1 MQQNAKD
8 NRLPFYDIH
17 SDGQGIV
24 HVIGPQLGYTRPGML
39 IVCGDSHTST
49 HGAFGSM
56 GMAIGTTQ
64 AEHVLATQ
72 CVQQANLKTMEVR
85 LTGSLPPGVAAK
97 DIILGIIGEIG
108 IDGASGYAVE
118 YTGEAIR
125 GLSMEGRMTVCNMS
139 IEAGARIGMVAP
151 DETTFNY
158 VKGRRFAPKGDAW
171 EEAVENWQKLPTD
184 AGAEYDRVLEIDASA
199 MEPYVTWGTNP
210 GMVARVTGNVPD
222 PASMDSPAEKEATER
237 ALHYMGLEPGEA
249 IEEIKIDRAFIGSCT
264 NSRIEDLR
272 IAAEVAKGRTV
283 DPKVYAMVVPGSWAI
298 KRQAEEEGLDRIFK
312 DAGFDWREA
321 GCSMCLGMNP
331 DILQPGERCAS
342 TSNRNFEGRQGK
354 GRQDP
359 SRQPRHGGRGGD
371 YRALRRY
378 SGVEVGGFKV
388 KLTVVLE
395 PSDEGGYSVFVPTLP
410 GCISEGDT
418 REEALGNIREA
429 IELYLELTEHDYTI
443 EKDSEIVELAL

>member
-1 MQQNAKD
+1 M
-8 NRLPFYDIH
+8 RR
-17 SDGQGIV
+17 S
-24 HVIGPQLGYTRPGML
+24 
-39 IVCGDSHTST
+39 
-49 HGAFGSM
+49 
-56 GMAIGTTQ
+56 
-64 AEHVLATQ
+64 
-72 CVQQANLKTMEVR
+72 KT
-85 LTGSLPPGVAAK
+85 GK
-97 DIILGIIGEIG
+97 
-108 IDGASGYAVE
+108 
-118 YTGEAIR
+118 
-125 GLSMEGRMTVCNMS
+125 
-139 IEAGARIGMVAP
+139 
-151 DETTFNY
+151 
-158 VKGRRFAPKGDAW
+158 
-171 EEAVENWQKLPTD
+171 KLPTD

-210 GMVARVTGNVPD
+210 GMVARVTGKVPD

-237 ALHYMGLEPGEA
+237 ALHYMGLEAGEA

-298 KRQAEEEGLDRIFK
+298 KRQAEEEGLDRSIQGRGFRLAGGRLLHVPRHEPRHSAARRTLRLDIQSQLRRSAGQGGK
-312 DAGFDWREA
+312 DT
-321 GCSMCLGMNP
+321 
-331 DILQPGERCAS
+331 PGES
-342 TSNRNFEGRQGK
+342 G
-354 GRQDP
+354 
-359 SRQPRHGGRGGD
+359 HGCRGGD

-395 PSDEGGYSVFVPTLP
+395 PSDEGGFSVFVPTLP

-443 EKDSEIVELAL
+443 EKNSEIVELAL